1 MTDEETRLRE
11 LANELHA
18 NRPTPH
24 PAFRGRL
31 LRRLA
36 GHGLPRSRPPRLWLL
51 VAVFGASGAAL
62 LALAAVLI

>member
-1 MTDEETRLRE
+1 MTDDNVRLRE

-18 NRPTPH
+18 NRPAPH

-36 GHGLPRSRPPRLWLL
+36 GHGFPRSRPPRLWLL
-51 VAVFGASGAAL
+51 VTGFGASGAAL